1 MCPLRCP
8 RVLQFACYFVPQ
20 IVVSRMGSLKKN
32 KVDSSPRNNEVSE
45 RSWPSCCPI
54 WPLSTWKWPSPT
66 SVVSLGAFKI
76 WECYPGLGFAP
87 WIGHISRDCCHQ
99 VSAKRHLLL
108 SMVLNLVGRVKP
120 SGLTFSS
127 FLPRPPYLIM
137 FLIVS
142 SVDPEL
148 GVGTS
153 TLVVLKLSKCEGRWP
168 FEQNKMNCAHVC
180 DDISVRTRCQ
190 RSIWQTMAPYGPILS
205 HHMNT

>member
-8 RVLQFACYFVPQ
+8 RVFCPPNSGVDNGIAEEKQSRLVPKKQRSKWKKLTLLLPDLTFVDLKVTFADLIRVF
-20 IVVSRMGSLKKN
+20 GSLQDLRVLSWTRFCA
-32 KVDSSPRNNEVSE
+32 VDWPHQPRLL
-45 RSWPSCCPI
+45 PPGKCQ
-54 WPLSTWKWPSPT
+54 T
-66 SVVSLGAFKI
+66 SFASFDGAEPC
-76 WECYPGLGFAP
+76 W
-87 WIGHISRDCCHQ
+87 
-99 VSAKRHLLL
+99 
-108 SMVLNLVGRVKP
+108 RVES

-137 FLIVS
+137 FLIVR
-142 SVDPEL
+142 SVCPEP